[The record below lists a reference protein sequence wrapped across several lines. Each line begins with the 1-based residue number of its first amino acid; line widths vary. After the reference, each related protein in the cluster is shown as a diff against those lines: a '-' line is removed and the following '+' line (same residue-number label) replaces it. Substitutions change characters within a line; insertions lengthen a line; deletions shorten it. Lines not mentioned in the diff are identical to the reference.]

1 MVEEERRSKAYAK
14 ILNQASTYQQV
25 RHLPAGQTPT
35 GRTDTYQ
42 QVRFIPAGQTPTTK
56 SVTYQQVSHQPA
68 GQPPTSRSATYQQVR
83 DCVVMT
89 IVINVTLQ
97 TYFSV

>member
-42 QVRFIPAGQTPTTK
+42 QVRSI
-56 SVTYQQVSHQPA
+56 PA
-68 GQPPTSRSATYQQVR
+68 GQPPTSRTATY
-83 DCVVMT
+83 
-89 IVINVTLQ
+89 
-97 TYFSV
+97 